1 MTRGRKR
8 KKNAGKENADKR
20 DDRGDVQGYGDV
32 TVFEGAITRARKG
45 GRRGY

>member
-8 KKNAGKENADKR
+8 EKNAGKR
-20 DDRGDVQGYGDV
+20 DDRRDIQGYGDV
-32 TVFEGAITRARKG
+32 TVFESAITRARKR